1 MAKKKKITHVC
12 QYISMLLCV
21 YIYIYIYTYI
31 YVIWHDAQGFTK
43 STKIKTQNL
52 TILSPQGEGSWGNP
66 S

>member
-1 MAKKKKITHVC
+1 MAKKKK
-12 QYISMLLCV
+12 LLMCVSILACYCVCV
-21 YIYIYIYTYI
+21 YIHIYI